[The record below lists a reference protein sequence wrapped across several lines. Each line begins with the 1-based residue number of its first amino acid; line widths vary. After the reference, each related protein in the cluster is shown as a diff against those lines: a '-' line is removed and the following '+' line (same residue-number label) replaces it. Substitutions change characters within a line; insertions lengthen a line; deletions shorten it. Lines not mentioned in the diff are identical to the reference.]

1 MKILFV
7 TSHLFY
13 SEPLGVMLLSAIAK
27 RKGHQTRLCVLT
39 RQSMEEALREFEPD
53 VIGYSTITANEQFF
67 IDGDNEVKDY
77 MRQTGRKVWRVM
89 GGPHPTY
96 FPEVLDK
103 MGLDAI
109 VVGHGDNALPAILDR
124 IEAGQDF
131 SGIPN
136 VLQSSGDT
144 LIKEV
149 IEDLDSLPFL
159 DRSLIYDFD
168 PNLQRVG
175 IRSFQTQR
183 GCPYKCT
190 YCFNHA
196 FNRMFK
202 GDGRKLFVR
211 RSVDHLLAEI
221 KHVRETYPQ
230 LRFIRF
236 SDDVFAIRA
245 DAWLEEFAERYSAE
259 IGLPFYCLIRADGL
273 TDDVGRLLKKAGCC
287 SVSMSI
293 ETGVLEARMTVLK
306 RNMPDK
312 VMLDAYEVSR
322 KYGIYTHSN
331 TMLGLPGTTL
341 EDDFTSINFARKA
354 SPTATTFSVF
364 CPFPKTE
371 LTEYAKLKNVLP
383 DDFDY
388 NNTYRNESVLTNYT
402 PIERRIQVNLV
413 YLGPI
418 FCNLPDFMQP
428 MLKPLASLP
437 ITSVY
442 NFIGSIFNTYLL
454 SFRIF
459 RGAQPSD
466 PVSWI
471 KAAWRA
477 VYYYFFSGQKQKR
490 RNKTASVATAAT
502 DAAS

>member
-7 TSHLFY
+7 TSHLFF

-27 RKGHQTRLCVLT
+27 KKGHQTRLCVLT
-39 RQSMEEALREFEPD
+39 RQPMEEALREFEPD
-53 VIGYSTITANEQFF
+53 LVGYSTITANEHIFVE
-67 IDGDNEVKDY
+67 GDNQVKEY
-77 MRQTGRKVWRVM
+77 MHATGRKVWRIM
-89 GGPHPTY
+89 GGPHATY

-124 IEAGQDF
+124 IEAGRDF

-136 VLQSSGDT
+136 VLASTSDT

-149 IEDLDSLPFL
+149 VEDLDALPFL

-168 PNLQRVG
+168 PNLQQVG

-196 FNRMFK
+196 YNRMFK
-202 GDGRKLFVR
+202 GEGRKLFVR

-221 KHVRETYPQ
+221 KYVRETFPEM
-230 LRFIRF
+230 RFLRF

-245 DAWLEEFAERYSAE
+245 DAWLEEFAERYPRE
-259 IGLPFYCLIRADGL
+259 VGLPFYCLIRADGL
-273 TDDVGRLLKKAGCC
+273 VDDVGRLLKKAGCQ

-293 ETGVLEARMTVLK
+293 ETGVLEARNAVLK
-306 RNMPDK
+306 RNMPDE
-312 VMLDAYEVSR
+312 VLLNAYAVAR

-341 EDDFTSINFARKA
+341 DQDFQSIAFARKA
-354 SPTATTFSVF
+354 APTAATFSVF
-364 CPFPKTE
+364 CPFPRTE
-371 LTEYAKLKNVLP
+371 LTEYAKMRGVLP
-383 DDFDY
+383 DNFDY

-402 PIERRIQVNLV
+402 AMERRIQLNLS

-437 ITSVY
+437 LPSLY
-442 NFIGSIFNTYLL
+442 NFVGSIFNTYLL

-459 RGAQPSD
+459 RGARPND

-471 KAAWRA
+471 RNAWRA
-477 VYYYFFSGQKQKR
+477 VNYYFLSGQAKKR
-490 RNKTASVATAAT
+490 RRRSASIATAAT
-502 DAAS
+502 DTTS